1 MHPFSIYAG
10 IVVTQR
16 LRELEHIA
24 REDRL
29 ARSIRASR
37 PSRWS
42 RITMAAARF
51 VGGARLAV
59 DESEPIVPKLVG
71 YPTSWPP

>member
-10 IVVTQR
+10 IVVTER
-16 LRELEHIA
+16 LHELEHVA
-24 REDRL
+24 REERL

-37 PSRWS
+37 PGPWS
-42 RITMAAARF
+42 RITSATARF
-51 VGGARLAV
+51 VGGARLAL

-71 YPTSWPP
+71 YPTSSPR

>member
-16 LRELEHIA
+16 LHELEHVA
-24 REDRL
+24 REERL
-29 ARSIRASR
+29 ARSIRGPR

-42 RITMAAARF
+42 RITMATTRL
-51 VGGARLAV
+51 VGSARLAV

-71 YPTSWPP
+71 YPTSGPR